1 MSSGELLAGAAKVD
15 VTPPIGRGSQYGK
28 TTEIDLPLYT
38 KALVLNNGEETVAIN
53 TNDLI
58 FIDRETVVEVRKNVE
73 KRTDIPGKNILF
85 CASHTHEGPVTYQG
99 IKPDYLI
106 DRVSEAL
113 CEAWHKMVQARIG
126 AAQGKVVGLSINR
139 RNPYGPADPD
149 VGVVK
154 VETVNGKPIAILL
167 NFACHGVVL
176 GHNKYHGISPD
187 YPGHA
192 TKGVEDLLGG
202 KTVALFANGPCGNI
216 NPYTSI
222 GYTGFTNM
230 GGTVEDAD
238 RIGRLLALEAVIVSD
253 QIQMTEKVRLSTAYE
268 MKRLGVRDNLNPKQ
282 RFEKLIDEKTQK
294 LNSQKEKKAPEDQ
307 INNSQR
313 DIKYLRDYYGV
324 LLEAEKKAEYLNLE
338 KNVENPEK
346 SEIQVLG
353 INDMRLVGVPGEYFT
368 EYGLY
373 IKERALSMGYRAVL
387 IAELANGGWWGY
399 IPTEVAFEELG
410 YEALNARI
418 FTGLSNKAGKIIA
431 DTALKLIAECGKP
444 TSAPPK
450 PFIKRPLPKAASHA
464 IAPLSNSRVDRLLET
479 LPYHH
484 ELRTR
489 RLEDIRDL

>member
-1 MSSGELLAGAAKVD
+1 MSSGELLAGAAKIE
-15 VTPPIGRGSQYGK
+15 VTPPIGTVTEYGE

-38 KALVLNNGEETVAIN
+38 KALVLSNGEETVAIS

-58 FIDRETVVEVRKNVE
+58 FIDRETVVEARKRVE
-73 KRTDIPGKNILF
+73 KRTGIPGTNIMF

-99 IKPDYLI
+99 TRPDYLI

-113 CEAWHKMVQARIG
+113 CEAWQKRVRARIG
-126 AAQGKVVGLSINR
+126 AAKGKVVGVSINR

-154 VETVNGKPIAILL
+154 VETVKGQPMAILL

-176 GHNKYHGISPD
+176 GHSKYHGVSPD

-192 TKGVEDLLGG
+192 TKGVEELLGG
-202 KTVALFANGPCGNI
+202 RTIALFANGPCANI

-230 GGTVEDAD
+230 GGTVEDAE

-253 QIQMTEKVRLSTAYE
+253 QIQMTEEVRLATAYE

-282 RFEKLIDEKTQK
+282 RFEKLIGERTQK
-294 LNSQKEKKAPEDQ
+294 LNSLKEKKAPKEQ
-307 INNSQR
+307 IDKSKR
-313 DIKYLRDYYGV
+313 DIKYLREYYEV

-338 KNVENPEK
+338 KTVENPEK
-346 SEIQVLG
+346 SEIQVIG
-353 INDMRLVGVPGEYFT
+353 INDVRLVGVPGEYFT

-373 IKERALSMGYRAVL
+373 IKERALSRGYRAVL

-410 YEALNARI
+410 YEALNARV
-418 FTGLSNKAGKIIA
+418 FTGLSIKAGKTIA
-431 DTALKLIAECGKP
+431 DTALELIAECGRP
-444 TSAPPK
+444 AGSPPH
-450 PFIKRPLPKAASHA
+450 PFIKRPLPKATSYA
-464 IAPLSNSRVDRLLET
+464 ITPLSNSRVDRLQET

-484 ELRTR
+484 EWRTR
-489 RLEDIRDL
+489 RYEDIRDL